1 MNTILRATAA
11 LAVAVACVGSSGCK
25 SNNEGLLE
33 DTKWSS
39 AYVPDFKGMSGRGV
53 TMTLDFRGDGRFI
66 MGVVGPAGRFTFTG
80 KWKLGSFDY
89 VQLYDLTPPLGGSS
103 THMEKVTVSG
113 DTMTMSDSDGT
124 KLVFTKIDKEMEK
137 ASHTPMKPAQ
147 TPASPNAEKDKPAP
161 PPVWKSPEERRA
173 EPIGTYK

>member
-1 MNTILRATAA
+1 MNTIFRPIAA
-11 LAVAVACVGSSGCK
+11 LAVAVACVGMCGCK

-33 DTKWSS
+33 DTRWSS

-53 TMTLDFRGDGRFI
+53 TMTLAFHADGRFV
-66 MGVVGPAGRFTFTG
+66 MSVKGPAAGGTFNG

-89 VQLYDLTPPLGGSS
+89 VQLYDLSPPLGGSS
-103 THMEKVTVSG
+103 SHMEKVTVSG
-113 DTMTMSDSDGT
+113 DTMTMADSDGT

-137 ASHTPMKPAQ
+137 ANHAPVKPVHTPP
-147 TPASPNAEKDKPAP
+147 SPNAPKPGQPAP
-161 PPVWKSPEERRA
+161 PPWKSPEERRA